1 MRSSKYKYASF
12 LLFVP
17 NSSFY
22 PQTFFLS
29 IRDPKNL
36 PLAQQKPVHSLVAIK
51 HPQVSIYHPQQHLN
65 DPMATKKV
73 LVVFGATGVQGGSV
87 AKAILGDA
95 KLRETWTVR
104 GVTRDVSKPSAKVLE
119 TLGAETVAVSQSSKS
134 FRVASY

>member
-1 MRSSKYKYASF
+1 M
-12 LLFVP
+12 
-17 NSSFY
+17 
-22 PQTFFLS
+22 
-29 IRDPKNL
+29 
-36 PLAQQKPVHSLVAIK
+36 
-51 HPQVSIYHPQQHLN
+51 QVSFSSSEFFILSTDILPFNSRFKKPILSTTKASSQPCSNQISTSIKLLSSTA
-65 DPMATKKV
+65 PKQIQMATKKV

-87 AKAILGDA
+87 VKAILGDA